1 MLRERARQT
10 ESCIGI
16 GYPSGQDGAIVPA
29 WDYAEQAFVN
39 KGFIIW
45 KKNTTFLWDAAA
57 ASHKKIVLFSR
68 FVFVVVVVVVVVK
81 ATFLFTSR
89 GGIQIYLLLHRK
101 TENSS

>member
-10 ESCIGI
+10 ESCIVI

-45 KKNTTFLWDAAA
+45 KKNTTFL
-57 ASHKKIVLFSR
+57 
-68 FVFVVVVVVVVVK
+68 
-81 ATFLFTSR
+81 
-89 GGIQIYLLLHRK
+89 
-101 TENSS
+101 